1 MILKI
6 EMVILLLL
14 LVEVPFRLVTQ
25 QYGKGIVSGSK
36 SLTDTGV
43 CYLGLDITHPVGN
56 AGVASYDGYGA
67 SANCIC
73 IHFTAAWANYA
84 TLELETEMG
93 EVSSNYE
100 VVVSVEE
107 RNYVLLGSRACS
119 RR

>member
-14 LVEVPFRLVTQ
+14 LVKKFRLVTQ

-36 SLTDTGV
+36 SLTDATGV

-56 AGVASYDGYGA
+56 AGVASYDGYIA
-67 SANCIC
+67 SATTASAFT
-73 IHFTAAWANYA
+73 FTAVWANYA

-93 EVSSNYE
+93 EVSSN
-100 VVVSVEE
+100 
-107 RNYVLLGSRACS
+107 
-119 RR
+119 